1 MYHQYF
7 LRSKRPQ
14 LLWVIFRPSCYWA
27 LRVKQTAPQET
38 ADGELVVLHDLPS
51 LLAASLGAPANAA
64 AAAALRA
71 AGVDPAT
78 AGVHVRLHPCLWYGS
93 SAACKPFG

>member
-1 MYHQYF
+1 M
-7 LRSKRPQ
+7 PM
-14 LLWVIFRPSCYWA
+14 
-27 LRVKQTAPQET
+27 QET

-78 AGVHVRLHPCLWYGS
+78 AGVHVRQQPHPSHGCPAVCKAFGCV
-93 SAACKPFG
+93 AAA